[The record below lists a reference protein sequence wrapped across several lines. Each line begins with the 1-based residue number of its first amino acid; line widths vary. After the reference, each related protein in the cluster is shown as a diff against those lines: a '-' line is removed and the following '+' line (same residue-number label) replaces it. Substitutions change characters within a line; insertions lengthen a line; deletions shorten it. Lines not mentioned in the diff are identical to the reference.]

1 MGLVFNIGHSHTNGT
16 AANAAGQSNSVV
28 IGAHVGCSFGIHSEL
43 VHLSCHIAHQG
54 QGVAGQAIHRV
65 RGIDGRTGISA
76 CTCCHTG
83 LTDMHQC
90 FAQSVN
96 IGIMGIQSI
105 AHTVCILAHN
115 AGLGGAT

>member
-1 MGLVFNIGHSHTNGT
+1 MSLVLNIGHGHTNGT
-16 AANAAGQSNSVV
+16 AANAAGQSNGVV
-28 IGAHVGCSFGIHSEL
+28 IGAYVGRSFSIHSKL
-43 VHLSCHIAHQG
+43 VHLPCHIAHQG

-76 CTCCHTG
+76 CTCGHTG

-90 FAQSVN
+90 FTQSVN